1 MLIANKT
8 ENAVKISLIGEIMG
22 DNAWMDSDAADF
34 GLILAQADGAPIELW
49 VSSPGG
55 SLDAAMTM
63 RAMLSEYTGEIAIH
77 TAGRVASAATLLLCV
92 PQARVIAHRGS
103 IFMIHKA
110 GMVSEGNADEMRK
123 SADILDV
130 CDDEIMKIYQLR
142 LKCGEDEIRDMMRAE
157 TWMRP
162 EEAQAVGLIDEISA
176 VTSGG
181 YVAELIN
188 PQPDRSEDIRE
199 AISACLAPRM
209 EAIQSGLINIS
220 SGGESRARAIQNVTE
235 SAVSSIADASDKA
248 AAGIVAVGEDVSK
261 VLSGQLQAVRD
272 EIAECRRSYQK
283 QAEKYAAL
291 DEALSRV
298 YALTG
303 GDVNISTMHDG
314 QRRAKPFKLNV

>member
-8 ENAVKISLIGEIMG
+8 ENSVKISLIGEIMG

-34 GLILAQADGAPIELW
+34 GLILAQADGAPLDLW

-55 SLDAAMTM
+55 SLDAAMAM
-63 RAMLSEYTGEIAIH
+63 RAMLAEYAGPITIH

-103 IFMIHKA
+103 IFMVHKA

-130 CDDEIMKIYQLR
+130 CDDEIIKVYQIR
-142 LKCGEDEIRDMMRAE
+142 LKCGEDELRDMMRAE

-162 EEAQAVGLIDEISA
+162 EEAQAMGLVDEISA
-176 VTSGG
+176 ATSGG

-199 AISACLAPRM
+199 AISACLTPRI
-209 EAIQSGLINIS
+209 EAIQTGLTSISASG
-220 SGGESRARAIQNVTE
+220 ETRVRAIQNAAE
-235 SAVSSIADASDKA
+235 SAVSGIVEASAKSA
-248 AAGIVAVGEDVSK
+248 TEISAAGEAIGKVVAE
-261 VLSGQLQAVRD
+261 QLQILRD
-272 EIAECRRSYQK
+272 EIAECRRSYNK

-298 YALTG
+298 YALSG
-303 GDVNISTMHDG
+303 GDINFFTTHDED
-314 QRRAKPFKLNV
+314 RRAKPFKLNV